1 MRVRRVRKAII
12 FQVNR
17 KHDAQTRNT
26 ACRGALAHDKAVLQS
41 FEHTAVEILF
51 HRAVD
56 VEYALVLVLVFEI
69 RFGENEFERA
79 LALPHVLFELFP
91 ISAFG
96 RKLIARNDG
105 PFVVVA
111 TVRHENIASSY
122 RFHLNLPFL
131 RILPP
136 ILRFA

>member
-1 MRVRRVRKAII
+1 MRVRRMRKAII

-41 FEHTAVEILF
+41 FEHTAVEVLF
-51 HRAVD
+51 HCAIYVFD
-56 VEYALVLVLVFEI
+56 TLVLVLVFEI
-69 RFGENEFERA
+69 RFGENEFERTLFIA
-79 LALPHVLFELFP
+79 DILFELFP
-91 ISAFG
+91 VTPLG
-96 RKLIARNDG
+96 RKLIACDDR

-111 TVRHENIASSY
+111 IIWDKNIARSY
-122 RFHLNLPFL
+122 CFHLNLPFL